1 METSFQVFSTPS
13 LVFLQKWSTDHR
25 TETPR
30 IPVKSIG
37 EGRPPVHVW
46 ERAFPSRSRATRRQ
60 KGCLFFLISGFLL
73 AGTNNIGILYN
84 ESCQTHSF
92 FFEFP

>member
-46 ERAFPSRSRATRRQ
+46 ERAFPSRPRATRRQ

-73 AGTNNIGILYN
+73 AGTNNIGIL
-84 ESCQTHSF
+84 
-92 FFEFP
+92 